1 MFLVDL
7 SYNTIKE
14 EIKDLDLKKNRKA
27 YALKDSTT
35 QLDKDSA
42 KLIQFIESDNLT
54 TNERNKAA
62 EEATVERK
70 AAETKINELKGQIQ
84 NFKSDIDKNVDALNA
99 LEEHKRFLYTI
110 FEKEDKNWVE
120 EQRQKRAKK
129 LQKIKSDWIEFNKL
143 HKDQFADD
151 DFYLTD
157 ERGGGKPKNSRV
169 SQSENYMSDQYWS
182 DQFDKR
188 LNEDLIDVPNDFYD
202 EVVYFEE
209 AH

>member
-62 EEATVERK
+62 EEAMVERK
-70 AAETKINELKGQIQ
+70 AAESKINELKGQIQ

-99 LEEHKRFLYTI
+99 LEEHKKFLYSI

-120 EQRQKRAKK
+120 EQRRKRAQK
-129 LQKIKSDWIEFNKL
+129 LQKIKDDWIEFNKL

-157 ERGGGKPKNSRV
+157 ERGAAKPKNSRV
-169 SQSENYMSDQYWS
+169 N
-182 DQFDKR
+182 
-188 LNEDLIDVPNDFYD
+188 
-202 EVVYFEE
+202 
-209 AH
+209 

>member
-54 TNERNKAA
+54 TTERTKAA

-84 NFKSDIDKNVDALNA
+84 NFKSDIDKNVDSLNA
-99 LEEHKRFLYTI
+99 LEEHKSFLYTI

-120 EQRQKRAKK
+120 EQRQKRAHK

-143 HKDQFADD
+143 HKDQFDDD

-157 ERGGGKPKNSRV
+157 ERKGGKSKNSRV
-169 SQSENYMSDQYWS
+169 NQSENYMSDQYWS
-182 DQFDKR
+182 D
-188 LNEDLIDVPNDFYD
+188 
-202 EVVYFEE
+202 
-209 AH
+209 